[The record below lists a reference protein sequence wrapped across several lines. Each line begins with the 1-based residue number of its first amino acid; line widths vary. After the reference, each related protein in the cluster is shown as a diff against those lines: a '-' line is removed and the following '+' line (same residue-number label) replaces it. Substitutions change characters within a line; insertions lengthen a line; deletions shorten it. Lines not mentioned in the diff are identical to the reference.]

1 MNYVHEIIRRYF
13 NRRYPRS
20 LENKIQHWL
29 CEDENAALKEEA
41 LLHCWNETETVSGRR
56 NMKDAWGQISG
67 RLGFRSSR
75 SHWLRYGYA
84 ASLLICV
91 LAVSVWL
98 WDFGEDS
105 FTQIVT
111 TGKGEMK
118 IFTLPDGSTVRLSPS
133 SEIVFQ
139 KAFDDTI
146 RQISLKGEA
155 WFDVVHLSDKPFIV
169 KSSNLTTRVLGTRF
183 NVNDYPEDKQATA
196 YLQTGIIEV
205 STTACPERLVLHP
218 GEYFVYD
225 KATHQIHVSTRKPPY
240 LYFRN
245 ATLEEI
251 RNSLERRFNIPIRLE
266 GTSEERY
273 TLEFDS
279 TVTVREV
286 METLCVLDER
296 LTWRTGHNQMIT
308 ICIKH

>member
-1 MNYVHEIIRRYF
+1 M
-13 NRRYPRS
+13 
-20 LENKIQHWL
+20 
-29 CEDENAALKEEA
+29 
-41 LLHCWNETETVSGRR
+41 
-56 NMKDAWGQISG
+56 
-67 RLGFRSSR
+67 
-75 SHWLRYGYA
+75 
-84 ASLLICV
+84 
-91 LAVSVWL
+91 
-98 WDFGEDS
+98 
-105 FTQIVT
+105 
-111 TGKGEMK
+111 
-118 IFTLPDGSTVRLSPS
+118 SPS

-286 METLCVLDER
+286 LETLCVLDER

>member
-1 MNYVHEIIRRYF
+1 MGTDF
-13 NRRYPRS
+13 
-20 LENKIQHWL
+20 W
-29 CEDENAALKEEA
+29 
-41 LLHCWNETETVSGRR
+41 
-56 NMKDAWGQISG
+56 
-67 RLGFRSSR
+67 
-75 SHWLRYGYA
+75 
-84 ASLLICV
+84 
-91 LAVSVWL
+91 SV
-98 WDFGEDS
+98 G
-105 FTQIVT
+105 
-111 TGKGEMK
+111 
-118 IFTLPDGSTVRLSPS
+118 
-133 SEIVFQ
+133 FQ
-139 KAFDDTI
+139 KFEESLAQIWVCRFIADLCTGCFRLAMEFWRRLLYTDSHHRKRRSEDFHFTGWIYGLFESFFRNAFDDTI

-286 METLCVLDER
+286 LETLCVLDER

>member
-13 NRRYPRS
+13 NRRYPQS

-41 LLHCWNETETVSGRR
+41 LLHCWNATDTVSSRR
-56 NMKDAWGQISG
+56 DMKDAWGRISG
-67 RLGFRSSR
+67 RLGFRNSR
-75 SHWLRYGYA
+75 GHWLRYGYA
-84 ASLLICV
+84 ASFLICV

-111 TGKGEMK
+111 TEKGEVK
-118 IFTLPDGSTVRLSPS
+118 TFTLPDGSTVCLSPS

-155 WFDVVHLSDKPFIV
+155 WFDVVHLSDRPFV
-169 KSSNLTTRVLGTRF
+169 VRSNSLVTRVLGTRF
-183 NVNDYPEDKQATA
+183 TVNDYLEDKQATA
-196 YLQTGIIEV
+196 YLQTGGVEV
-205 STTACPERLVLHP
+205 TTVKHNKRFVLHP

-225 KATHQIHVSTRKPPY
+225 KATHQIHVSTRKPPS

-286 METLCVLDER
+286 LETLCVLDER

>member
-1 MNYVHEIIRRYF
+1 
-13 NRRYPRS
+13 
-20 LENKIQHWL
+20 
-29 CEDENAALKEEA
+29 
-41 LLHCWNETETVSGRR
+41 
-56 NMKDAWGQISG
+56 MK
-67 RLGFRSSR
+67 
-75 SHWLRYGYA
+75 
-84 ASLLICV
+84 
-91 LAVSVWL
+91 
-98 WDFGEDS
+98 
-105 FTQIVT
+105 T
-111 TGKGEMK
+111 
-118 IFTLPDGSTVRLSPS
+118 FTLPDGSTVRLSPS

-146 RQISLKGEA
+146 RQISLKGEV

-183 NVNDYPEDKQATA
+183 NVNDYQEDKQATA
-196 YLQTGIIEV
+196 YLQMGIIEV

-251 RNSLERRFNIPIRLE
+251 RNSLERRFNIPIKLE
-266 GTSEERY
+266 GASEERY

-279 TVTVREV
+279 TATAREV
-286 METLCVLDER
+286 LETLCVLDEH
-296 LTWRTGHNQMIT
+296 LTWRTGHDQT
-308 ICIKH
+308 IILSIKHE

>member
-1 MNYVHEIIRRYF
+1 MGT
-13 NRRYPRS
+13 
-20 LENKIQHWL
+20 
-29 CEDENAALKEEA
+29 D
-41 LLHCWNETETVSGRR
+41 
-56 NMKDAWGQISG
+56 
-67 RLGFRSSR
+67 FRSVEFQKFKESLAQIWVCRFFSDLCTDCFRLVMGFWRRLLYTDSHHRKRR
-75 SHWLRYGYA
+75 SEDFHFTGWIYGLFE
-84 ASLLICV
+84 SL
-91 LAVSVWL
+91 
-98 WDFGEDS
+98 GEVK
-105 FTQIVT
+105 T
-111 TGKGEMK
+111 
-118 IFTLPDGSTVRLSPS
+118 FTLPDGSTVCLSPS

-286 METLCVLDER
+286 LETLCVLDER